1 MFNDFNE
8 IKGHHVTV
16 SAALLSDFLKA
27 APEFEELRANTLKNL
42 EWCELH
48 VYPLWSVSLLDE

>member
-1 MFNDFNE
+1 MFKEF
-8 IKGHHVTV
+8 KGHHVTV